1 MTFNKINYE
10 YEIILLLLKKEMH
23 GREIS
28 KELKTS
34 LTRVQ
39 SILNNLRELNIVDY
53 KAEGKNHIYF
63 IRKNLKSKTYILN
76 AENYKLLVLLQKY
89 PFLEEILK
97 EVILQCPEIMI
108 VLFGSYSKGNP
119 KENSDVDLYLET
131 TNKLVKR
138 KIELINGKI
147 SVKFGKFEKEDLL
160 VKEIISNHVII
171 QGAEIFY
178 ERSKFFEYT

>member
-1 MTFNKINYE
+1 MTFNKINYD
-10 YEIILLLLKKEMH
+10 YEIVLLLLKKEMH

-28 KELKTS
+28 KELNTS

-39 SILNNLRELNIVDY
+39 SILNSLRELNIVDY
-53 KAEGKNHIYF
+53 KVEGKNHVYF
-63 IRKNLKSKTYILN
+63 IKKNLKSKTYILN

-89 PFLEEILK
+89 SFLEEILK
-97 EVILQCPEIMI
+97 EVILKCPEVMI
-108 VLFGSYSKGNP
+108 ILFGSYAKGNS

-131 TNKLVKR
+131 TNKLIKS

-147 SVKFGKFEKEDLL
+147 SVKMGKFDKQDLL

-178 ERSKFFEYT
+178 ERCKFFEET